1 MSSAPRPKTPSIEDL
16 FKKTASAASTAAV
29 QKPGLFKGA
38 PAKVG
43 GSGIQGS
50 KKSLSEMSQI
60 ELLEHK
66 QQQIQTS
73 EIELIAQKEAGEKNL
88 PYINLKGFPVAPE
101 ALSML
106 TLEEANDLRTV
117 VFLKLSEEIH
127 IATNKPGERVNE
139 LASRLAKAEVADV
152 QIHYC
157 SAGSIDFGLSLY
169 ESLPKQI
176 EVVYGVKIDAD
187 ALKKFEKEISNF
199 TDLQE
204 RVRSASTSDLV
215 TMILGAG
222 LKGSASDIH
231 IEAEEEG
238 IKVRL
243 RIDGILHEAAI
254 IPKEQWK
261 LIISRIKLLAG
272 MKINI
277 DSVPQDGRIT
287 IYLTN
292 EKIEVRV
299 STLPT
304 AFGESVVMRLLR
316 PKSIA
321 LEFEQ
326 LGVRGLAW
334 ERLKAEIDRPNGMI
348 VTTGPTGSGKTTT
361 LYAILKRLNSPE
373 VKIITLEDPVEYK
386 LQGIN
391 QSQIDHSK
399 DYTFAKGLR
408 SILRQDPDIV
418 MVGEIRDFE
427 TAEIATQAALTG
439 HLVVSTIHT
448 NNAAGAIPRFLSM
461 GVKPFFLAPAL
472 NCVIGQRLVRRL
484 CPDCMQVVHLDEA
497 LLTQVKKE
505 LSELPK
511 AANISFDP
519 NKLEFHGPSE
529 KSKECKNCNGLGYKG
544 MMGIYEIFTMNK
556 EIEHMILSQTV
567 SEYDML
573 AVAKKFGMI
582 TMTQDG
588 LLKAME
594 GITSVDEVLRVAG
607 IESDYM
613 ETTDDELEKQKK
625 ATEELAK
632 QDTETSDRP

>member
-1 MSSAPRPKTPSIEDL
+1 MPSAPRPKTPSIEDL
-16 FKKTASAASTAAV
+16 FKKTQAAASTAAAG
-29 QKPGLFKGA
+29 QKAGLYKGA
-38 PAKVG
+38 PAKI
-43 GSGIQGS
+43 SGAGMVK

-60 ELLEHK
+60 ELLQHK
-66 QQQIQTS
+66 MQQIETS
-73 EIELIAQKEAGEKNL
+73 EVEQLAQKEAATKGL

-101 ALSML
+101 AISMI
-106 TLEEANDLRTV
+106 TQEEAAELHAI

-127 IATNKPGERVNE
+127 IATSQPGDKIEA
-139 LASRLAKAEVADV
+139 LAARLAKAEVSDV
-152 QIHYC
+152 QLYFC
-157 SAGSIDFGLSLY
+157 SEGSVEFGLSLY
-169 ESLPKQI
+169 EALPKPI
-176 EVVYGVKIDAD
+176 EVVYGVKIDSE

-204 RVRSASTSDLV
+204 KVQTASISDLV

-222 LKGSASDIH
+222 LKGGASDIH

-238 IKVRL
+238 VKVRL
-243 RIDGILHEAAI
+243 RVDGILHDAAT
-254 IPKEQWK
+254 IPKAQWK
-261 LIISRIKLLAG
+261 PIISRIKLLAG

-277 DSVPQDGRIT
+277 DTVPQDGRIT
-287 IYLTN
+287 IYLAT

-304 AFGESVVMRLLR
+304 AYGESVVMRLLR

-326 LGVRGLAW
+326 LGMRGLAW
-334 ERLKAEIDRPNGMI
+334 ERLKAEIERPNGMI

-386 LQGIN
+386 LSGIN

-418 MVGEIRDFE
+418 MVGEIRDTE

-439 HLVVSTIHT
+439 HLVISTIHT

-484 CPDCMQVVHLDEA
+484 CPDCKQPVTLDEA
-497 LLTQVKKE
+497 LMTQVKKE
-505 LSELPK
+505 LSDLPK
-511 AANISFDP
+511 AANITIDP
-519 NKLEFHGPSE
+519 NKMVFYGPSD
-529 KSKECKNCNGLGYKG
+529 KTKDCKTCNGLGYKG
-544 MMGIYEIFTMNK
+544 RVGIYEIFTMNK
-556 EIEHMILSQTV
+556 EIEHMILGQSV

-573 AVAKKFGMI
+573 DVAKKYGMI

-588 LLKAME
+588 LLK
-594 GITSVDEVLRVAG
+594 GLDGLTSVEEVLRVAG
-607 IESDYM
+607 IE
-613 ETTDDELEKQKK
+613 TDFEEQTDEQLDKQKAAVEQEK
-625 ATEELAK
+625 AA
-632 QDTETSDRP
+632 